1 MRLLV
6 IEDHAE
12 TRALVSRAL
21 SRDGHVVTAVG
32 TAADALAALRDKEMD
47 VVVLD
52 LGLPDASGAS
62 LCATLRDDGHEVPL
76 LVLTAQGAVSCRV
89 ECLDAGADDFLAK
102 PFALA
107 ELRARV
113 RALGRRGPRPRGLV
127 RRCGDVVLDVSARR
141 ATRGGAAV
149 PLTAREWAV
158 IELLALREGRV
169 VPRWE
174 ILDAIWGEAT
184 ERAGASLDVI
194 LARVR
199 RKLGDGLV
207 RTVRGEGYAIGGP

>member
-102 PFALA
+102 PFAVA

-113 RALGRRGPRPRGLV
+113 RALGRRRAAAAAQVL
-127 RRCGDVVLDVSARR
+127 RRGDVVLDFTARTATVGDAPR
-141 ATRGGAAV
+141 A
-149 PLTAREWAV
+149 LTAREWSV
-158 IELLALREGRV
+158 LERLALEPGRV
-169 VPRWE
+169 VSRATLLE
-174 ILDAIWGEAT
+174 EIWGDVDDAH
-184 ERAGASLDVI
+184 GASLEVI
-194 LARVR
+194 VVR
-199 RKLGDGLV
+199 IRKKLGVGVV
-207 RTVRGEGYAIGGP
+207 RTVRGGGYVLA

>member
-1 MRLLV
+1 MRVLV

-32 TAADALAALRDKEMD
+32 TAADALSSLRDKEID

-62 LCATLRDDGHEVPL
+62 LCAELRRAGYDVPL

-102 PFALA
+102 PFAVA

-113 RALGRRGPRPRGLV
+113 RALGRRGPLPAGLV
-127 RRCGDVVLDVSARR
+127 RRIGDVVLDVSARR

-158 IELLALREGRV
+158 IELLALRTGRV
-169 VPRWE
+169 VPRAE
-174 ILDAIWGEAT
+174 ILDAIWDDAT

-199 RKLGDGLV
+199 RKLGEGVV
-207 RTVRGEGYAIGGP
+207 RTVRGEGYAIEAL

>member
-113 RALGRRGPRPRGLV
+113 RALGRRGPRPRELV

>member
-1 MRLLV
+1 MRVLV

-21 SRDGHVVTAVG
+21 ARDGHTVTAAG
-32 TAADALAALRDKEMD
+32 TAADALISLRDKEID

-62 LCATLRDDGHEVPL
+62 LCAELRRAGYDVPL

-102 PFALA
+102 PFAVA

-113 RALGRRGPRPRGLV
+113 RALGRRGPLPAGLV
-127 RRCGDVVLDVSARR
+127 RRIGEVVLDVSARR

-158 IELLALREGRV
+158 IELLALRAGRV
-169 VPRWE
+169 VPRAE
-174 ILDAIWGEAT
+174 ILDAIWDDTA

-194 LARVR
+194 LARIR
-199 RKLGDGLV
+199 RKLGEGVV
-207 RTVRGEGYAIGGP
+207 RTVRGEGYTFEAP